1 MLNKIQTSF
10 IPIIN
15 KLQEELNLDLSI
27 LYILYYL
34 VGKGHTIAHKSVSWE
49 LFEWID
55 KFNVTLSGGIEMTE
69 VRWEHETDVF
79 QAYEL
84 WKEDS

>member
-34 VGKGHTIAHKSVSWE
+34 VGKGHSIAHKSVSWE
-49 LFEWID
+49 LFE
-55 KFNVTLSGGIEMTE
+55 
-69 VRWEHETDVF
+69 
-79 QAYEL
+79 
-84 WKEDS
+84 